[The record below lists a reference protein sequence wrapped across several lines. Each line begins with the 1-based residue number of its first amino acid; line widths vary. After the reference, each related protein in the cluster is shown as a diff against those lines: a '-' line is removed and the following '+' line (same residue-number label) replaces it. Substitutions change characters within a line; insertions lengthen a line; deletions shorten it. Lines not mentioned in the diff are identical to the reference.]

1 MEKYLENLITDVSEG
16 NPGSMKVIKELMW
29 FSRWEKMLRYFKDVG
44 LTGGRLWAKVSDE
57 YHLDFHTFGHAID
70 EEMLKYYHD
79 ENHKKIDFKLP
90 KF

>member
-1 MEKYLENLITDVSEG
+1 MNTPTNNEADTRTCKNGHT
-16 NPGSMKVIKELMW
+16 M
-29 FSRWEKMLRYFKDVG
+29 
-44 LTGGRLWAKVSDE
+44 TGIGFDE
-57 YHLDFHTFGHAID
+57 CHLDFHTFGHAID